1 MKAVFVAVVLGI
13 ACSALQAQVLDR
25 DRRKANTAIQPD
37 NARSVERRD
46 RERHERDRRDRQRRQ
61 RDERPIERETSEGTF
76 KLDRARPGHTRRSAP
91 SPAEQRQRQLYEQR
105 QSRQR

>member
-1 MKAVFVAVVLGI
+1 MKAVFVALVLGI

-25 DRRKANTAIQPD
+25 DRREKSTTIQPD

-46 RERHERDRRDRQRRQ
+46 PQRRDRQRRQ
-61 RDERPIERETSEGTF
+61 RDERPVERETSEGTF
-76 KLDRARPGHTRRSAP
+76 KLDRVRPQHTRRSAP
-91 SPAEQRQRQLYEQR
+91 SPAEQQQRQLYEER

>member
-1 MKAVFVAVVLGI
+1 MKAMFVAAVLGI

-25 DRRKANTAIQPD
+25 DRSTENTAIQPD

-46 RERHERDRRDRQRRQ
+46 RERRDRHRRQ
-61 RDERPIERETSEGTF
+61 RDERPVERETSEGTF
-76 KLDRARPGHTRRSAP
+76 KLDRVRPDHTRRSAP
-91 SPAEQRQRQLYEQR
+91 SPAAQQQRQLYEER

>member
-37 NARSVERRD
+37 NARSVE
-46 RERHERDRRDRQRRQ
+46 RRDRQRRQ

-105 QSRQR
+105 QSPQR

>member
-46 RERHERDRRDRQRRQ
+46 RQRRQ
-61 RDERPIERETSEGTF
+61 RDQRPVERETSEGTF
-76 KLDRARPGHTRRSAP
+76 KLDRARPDRTRRSAP
-91 SPAEQRQRQLYEQR
+91 SPAEQQQRQLYEER
-105 QSRQR
+105 QPRQR

>member
-46 RERHERDRRDRQRRQ
+46 RQRRQ
-61 RDERPIERETSEGTF
+61 RDERPVERETSEGTF

-105 QSRQR
+105 QSPQR

>member
-13 ACSALQAQVLDR
+13 VCSALQAQVLDG
-25 DRRKANTAIQPD
+25 RKEKAAIQPD

-46 RERHERDRRDRQRRQ
+46 RQRRPRDQ
-61 RDERPIERETSEGTF
+61 RPVERETSEGTF
-76 KLDRARPGHTRRSAP
+76 KLDRVRPDHTRRSAP
-91 SPAEQRQRQLYEQR
+91 SPAEQQQRQLYEERQR

>member
-25 DRRKANTAIQPD
+25 GRREENTAIQPD

-46 RERHERDRRDRQRRQ
+46 RERRDRQRRQ
-61 RDERPIERETSEGTF
+61 RDERPVERQTSEGTF
-76 KLDRARPGHTRRSAP
+76 KLDRVRPDHTRGSAP
-91 SPAEQRQRQLYEQR
+91 SPAEQQQRQLYEER